1 MRSRTSVLSQ
11 LFRKQIIYPPE
22 VRTVDLHT
30 PRLIKIDTLNIAYL
44 TC

>member
-11 LFRKQIIYPPE
+11 LFHKQIIYPPE
-22 VRTVDLHT
+22 VRTVDLRT
-30 PRLIKIDTLNIAYL
+30 PCLIRIDTLNIAYV